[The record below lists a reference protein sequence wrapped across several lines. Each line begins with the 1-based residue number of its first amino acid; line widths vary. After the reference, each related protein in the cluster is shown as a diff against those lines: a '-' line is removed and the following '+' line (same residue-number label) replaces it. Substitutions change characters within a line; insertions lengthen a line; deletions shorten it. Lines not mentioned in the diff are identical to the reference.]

1 MTRDEALKHFDENYV
16 QVKSI
21 EKFKC
26 IEEYYLAN
34 KEKIINSFIESFT
47 QICLKI
53 KDYQLKGEKEGIGY
67 IQYSMLRTNIM
78 EKKYEYVVHAFDTYW
93 YFDEENCSVEY
104 DVKWIFK
111 FLDELEDELEEKRV
125 LYMNKI
131 TKADIDKIK
140 LSQLEVYNKILA
152 AVAKYAI
159 PRAIRLK
166 EFEDILLDEVLEV
179 RFGEYRGTSEV
190 IYKEDKHKKE
200 NVS

>member
-1 MTRDEALKHFDENYV
+1 MTREEALKHFDENYV

-34 KEKIINSFIESFT
+34 KDEIIASFIESFR

-53 KDYQLKGEKEGIGY
+53 KDCQLKGKKESIGY

-93 YFDEENCSVEY
+93 YFDEENCSVKY

-111 FLDELEDELEEKRV
+111 SLDELEDELEEKRV

-140 LSQLEVYNKILA
+140 LKQLEVYNKILA
-152 AVAKYAI
+152 AIAKYAM
-159 PRAIRLK
+159 AEAVRLK

-190 IYKEDKHKKE
+190 IYKEDRHKKE
-200 NVS
+200 NVC